1 MDAMYRTKKVTVVI
15 PAYNVAP
22 HILQVLKTIP
32 EFVDRIIVVD
42 DCGSDGTDRIL
53 TQVSDSRVS
62 VIKHGIN
69 QGVGGA
75 TVTGFKGALKDGAD
89 VVVKM
94 DGDGQMDPLFLSS
107 LLDPLVEGG
116 YAYAKGNRFLDN
128 ARLKEMPTLRLIGN
142 YGLTFLTKLAS
153 GYWHVFDPQ
162 NGYLAISTEAL
173 KCIELD
179 HLAKR
184 YFFENDMLVHLN
196 IFGFRVKDVSIPARY
211 GDETSSMSISE
222 VLVTFPIYLWRRFWY
237 RIYQKDV
244 LRDFSPIALFWGT
257 GLSLFTWGFLFGAY
271 TWVKSTL
278 LHQLAS
284 TGTVM
289 LSVLPLVIGF
299 ELILQAIILEIK
311 ESPK

>member
-1 MDAMYRTKKVTVVI
+1 MYKEKSVTIVV

-22 HILQVLKTIP
+22 HILQVIKTVP

-42 DCGSDGTDRIL
+42 DCGTDDTSRML
-53 TQVSDSRVS
+53 CQVTDTRV
-62 VIKHGIN
+62 VVVKHATN

-75 TVTGFKGALKDGAD
+75 MVTGFKRAIQDGAELI
-89 VVVKM
+89 VKM
-94 DGDGQMDPLFLSS
+94 DGDGQMNPEHVHE
-107 LLDPLVEGG
+107 LLDPLIHDG

-128 ARLKEMPTLRLIGN
+128 TQLKEMPTHRLVGN
-142 YGLTFLTKLAS
+142 YALTFMTKLAS

-162 NGYLAISTEAL
+162 NGFIAVKVEAL
-173 KCIELD
+173 RWIDLD

-196 IFGFRVKDVSIPARY
+196 IFGVRVKDVAIPARY
-211 GDETSSMSISE
+211 GDEKSSMSISK
-222 VLVTFPIYLWRRFWY
+222 VLVTFPYYLWKRFWY

-244 LRDFSPIALFWGT
+244 LRDFSPVALFWVT
-257 GLSLFTWGFLFGAY
+257 GLGLFTWGFLFGAY
-271 TWVKSTL
+271 TWGKSTF
-278 LHQLAS
+278 LHQIAS

-289 LSVLPLVIGF
+289 LSVLPLVLGF

-311 ESPK
+311 ESPR